1 MSLKQIWF
9 WIILTFLFL
18 FFLKTNSESEN
29 VRKALVKFMHQL
41 EPPDQ
46 NSMQGW
52 NLTSDPCAHNWLGV
66 TCYANNQYIKTI
78 VLEELNFTGV
88 LDATSLCIAN
98 TLQYLSLN
106 NNYLHGFISED
117 IKDCKFLTHLLLSG
131 NKFSGNLPVSI
142 PQLRNMKRLHVS
154 DNLFTGN
161 LPNMVNVTSLIS
173 FLAQNNNFT
182 GQIPD
187 FDFSNFEV
195 FNVSNNNLRGPVPD
209 VGGRF
214 SADSFYGNPNLC
226 GKPISNSSCPPPP
239 PPPPPIVIKDK
250 KKNPFLNDL
259 PIYSGYIVIGLMF
272 IIFLIFKLSRKC
284 MTKNR
289 ETGLDHVEKKD
300 MSQDTSGG
308 VVIVGGEKLSEILN
322 SNGSKNWFNGLGVRS
337 EYSMTSMESG
347 VTTSGL
353 VLLSSRKLRGLQFED
368 LLSAPAELIRRGKHG
383 SLYKVMLDNGVLL
396 AVKRIKDWGIS
407 KHEFERRM
415 NLIAQVKHTLVM
427 SPVAYYCSQQEKLL
441 AYEYLPN
448 GSLFMLLYGSQSGH
462 SLDWRSRLDV
472 AAKIAEALAY
482 MHEELGESGIAH
494 GNFKSSNILFDKNM
508 NPQIS
513 EYGLMVAENQGVISH
528 IRSRRNKN
536 MSASA
541 TFRADIY
548 AFGVILLELL
558 TGKVVKNDG
567 FDLVKWVNSVISEEW
582 TAEVFD
588 RSLISQGA
596 SEERMVN
603 LLQVALKCIN
613 PSPNDKLSMSQV
625 ALITNALKDEDEKS
639 VSFDR

>member
-1 MSLKQIWF
+1 MPAAASKAPMV
-9 WIILTFLFL
+9 TFCPLAHFH
-18 FFLKTNSESEN
+18 KSEN
-29 VRKALVKFMHQL
+29 VRKALVTFMHKL

-46 NSMQGW
+46 NFTWGW
-52 NLTSDPCAHNWLGV
+52 NLTSDPCTHNWHGV
-66 TCYANNQYIKTI
+66 TCSANNQYIKSI
-78 VLEELNFTGV
+78 VLEELNLNGV
-88 LDATSLCIAN
+88 LDTTSLCIS
-98 TLQYLSLN
+98 TSLQFLSVN
-106 NNYLHGFISED
+106 NNNLHGFISED
-117 IKDCKFLTHLLLSG
+117 IKNCKFLTHLLLSG
-131 NKFSGNLPVSI
+131 NKFSGSLPVSI

-154 DNLFTGN
+154 DNHFTGD

-173 FLAQNNNFT
+173 FLAQNNYFT

-187 FDFSNFEV
+187 FDFSNFEA
-195 FNVSNNNLRGPVPD
+195 FNVSNNDLHGPIPD
-209 VGGRF
+209 VRGRF
-214 SADSFYGNPNLC
+214 GADSFYGNPNLC
-226 GKPISNSSCPPPP
+226 GKPISNSSCPKP
-239 PPPPPIVIKDK
+239 PPPPPIVKKDK
-250 KKNPFLNDL
+250 IINQFLDDL
-259 PIYSGYIVIGLMF
+259 PIYSGYIVIGL
-272 IIFLIFKLSRKC
+272 ILLIFLIFKLLRKC
-284 MTKNR
+284 KTKDK
-289 ETGLDHVEKKD
+289 EKGLDHVEKKD
-300 MSQDTSGG
+300 MSQDTS
-308 VVIVGGEKLSEILN
+308 VVVGGGEKLSEILN
-322 SNGSKNWFNGLGVRS
+322 SNGSKNWFNGLGMRS

-407 KHEFERRM
+407 KHDFERRM
-415 NLIAQVKHTLVM
+415 NLIAQVKHPLVM

-472 AAKIAEALAY
+472 ATKIAEALAY

-494 GNFKSSNILFDKNM
+494 GNLKSSNILFDKNM
-508 NPQIS
+508 IPQIS
-513 EYGLMVAENQGVISH
+513 EYGLMVSH
-528 IRSRRNKN
+528 IKGIKNRN
-536 MSASA
+536 MSAAS
-541 TFRADIY
+541 FRADIY

-588 RSLISQGA
+588 RYLISQGA

-613 PSPNDKLSMSQV
+613 PSPNDKLSMNQV
-625 ALITNALKDEDEKS
+625 ARITNALKDEDDKS
-639 VSFDR
+639 ISFDTLRV

>member
-1 MSLKQIWF
+1 MSLNLIWF
-9 WIILTFLFL
+9 WTVLTFLFL
-18 FFLKTNSESEN
+18 FFLMTNSESEN
-29 VRKALVKFMHQL
+29 VRKALVTFMHKL
-41 EPPDQ
+41 EPPHQD
-46 NSMQGW
+46 STWGW
-52 NLTSDPCAHNWLGV
+52 NLTSDPCTHNWHGV
-66 TCYANNQYIKTI
+66 TCYTNNQYIKSI
-78 VLEELNFTGV
+78 VLEKLNFTGV
-88 LDATSLCIAN
+88 LDATSLCIASN
-98 TLQYLSLN
+98 LQFLSLN

-117 IKDCKFLTHLLLSG
+117 IKNCKFLTHLLLSG
-131 NKFSGNLPVSI
+131 NQFSGNLPLSI
-142 PQLRNMKRLHVS
+142 PQLRNLKRLHVS
-154 DNLFTGN
+154 DNHFIGN

-173 FLAQNNNFT
+173 FLAQNNAFT

-187 FDFSNFEV
+187 FDFSNFEA
-195 FNVSNNNLRGPVPD
+195 FNVSNNNLSGPVPD
-209 VGGRF
+209 AEGFF
-214 SADSFYGNPNLC
+214 SADSFYGNRNLC

-239 PPPPPIVIKDK
+239 PPPTPIVTKDK
-250 KKNPFLNDL
+250 NKNAFLDDL
-259 PIYSGYIVIGLMF
+259 PIYSGYIVLGIIF
-272 IIFLIFKLSRKC
+272 IIFLIFKLLKKFK
-284 MTKNR
+284 TKNK
-289 ETGLDHVEKKD
+289 EKVLNHVEKKD
-300 MSQDTSGG
+300 VSKDTSF
-308 VVIVGGEKLSEILN
+308 VVGGEKLSEILN
-322 SNGSKNWFNGLGVRS
+322 SNGSKSWFNGLGIKS

-383 SLYKVMLDNGVLL
+383 SLYKVMLDYGVLL

-407 KHEFERRM
+407 KHDFERRM
-415 NLIAQVKHTLVM
+415 NLIAQVKHPLVM

-472 AAKIAEALAY
+472 AVKIAEALAY
-482 MHEELGESGIAH
+482 MHLELGESGIAH
-494 GNFKSSNILFDKNM
+494 GNLKSSNILFNKNM
-508 NPQIS
+508 DPQIS
-513 EYGLMVAENQGVISH
+513 EYGLMVAENQGVMSH
-528 IRSRRNKN
+528 RKSLRNRN
-536 MSASA
+536 MSPAA

-613 PSPNDKLSMSQV
+613 PSPNDRLSMSHV
-625 ALITNALKDEDEKS
+625 ALITNALKDEDDKS
-639 VSFDR
+639 ISFDT

>member
-1 MSLKQIWF
+1 MSLNLIWF
-9 WIILTFLFL
+9 WTVLTFLFL
-18 FFLKTNSESEN
+18 FFLMTNSESEN
-29 VRKALVKFMHQL
+29 VRKALVTFMHKL
-41 EPPDQ
+41 EPPHQD
-46 NSMQGW
+46 STWGW
-52 NLTSDPCAHNWLGV
+52 NLTSDPCTHNWHGV
-66 TCYANNQYIKTI
+66 TCYTNNQYIKSI
-78 VLEELNFTGV
+78 VLEKLNFTGV
-88 LDATSLCIAN
+88 LDATSLCIASN
-98 TLQYLSLN
+98 LQFLSLN

-117 IKDCKFLTHLLLSG
+117 IKNCKFLTHLLLSG
-131 NKFSGNLPVSI
+131 NQFSGNLPLSI
-142 PQLRNMKRLHVS
+142 PQLRNLKRLHVS
-154 DNLFTGN
+154 DNHFIGN

-173 FLAQNNNFT
+173 FLAQNNAFT
-182 GQIPD
+182 
-187 FDFSNFEV
+187 
-195 FNVSNNNLRGPVPD
+195 
-209 VGGRF
+209 
-214 SADSFYGNPNLC
+214 DSFYGNRNLC

-239 PPPPPIVIKDK
+239 PPPTPIVTKDK
-250 KKNPFLNDL
+250 NKNAFLDDL
-259 PIYSGYIVIGLMF
+259 PIYSGYIVLGIIF
-272 IIFLIFKLSRKC
+272 IIFLIFKLLKKFK
-284 MTKNR
+284 TKNK
-289 ETGLDHVEKKD
+289 EKVLNHVEKKD
-300 MSQDTSGG
+300 VSKDTSF
-308 VVIVGGEKLSEILN
+308 VVGGEKLSEILN
-322 SNGSKNWFNGLGVRS
+322 SNGSKSWFNGLGIKS

-383 SLYKVMLDNGVLL
+383 SLYKVMLDYGVLL

-407 KHEFERRM
+407 KHDFERRM
-415 NLIAQVKHTLVM
+415 NLIAQVKHPLVM

-472 AAKIAEALAY
+472 AVKIAEALAY
-482 MHEELGESGIAH
+482 MHLELGESGIAH
-494 GNFKSSNILFDKNM
+494 GNLKSSNILFNKNM
-508 NPQIS
+508 DPQIS
-513 EYGLMVAENQGVISH
+513 EYGLMVAENQGVMSH
-528 IRSRRNKN
+528 RKSLRNRN
-536 MSASA
+536 MSPAA

-613 PSPNDKLSMSQV
+613 PSPNDRLSMSHV
-625 ALITNALKDEDEKS
+625 ALITNALKDEDDKS
-639 VSFDR
+639 ISFDT